1 MLEIEG
7 ERARRQS
14 GESRFREEFIEQD
27 TFELILER

>member
-7 ERARRQS
+7 ERACRHS
-14 GESRFREEFIEQD
+14 GEPRLREEFIEQD